1 MKYALLIYSAPGSS
15 PLPDAEVREAWIDYI
30 KAVKETGV
38 LLGAEQLA
46 GTDTATSVR
55 VRGGQRLLTD
65 GPFLETKEHLAGF
78 FLIDVP
84 DLDAALDWAARMPN
98 SASGKAGHDIS
109 LQLEASCSCVS
120 GSTTWLRTST
130 RARSSGLRAG
140 TQWRTGPG
148 AVPSA
153 GSAWATTPARAS
165 PQAACRSG
173 MCTRT

>member
-15 PLPDAEVREAWIDYI
+15 QPDPEVREAWIDYT
-30 KAVKETGV
+30 KAVKAAGV

-55 VRGGQRLLTD
+55 VRGGERLLTD

-98 SASGKAGHDIS
+98 SAYG
-109 LQLEASCSCVS
+109 
-120 GSTTWLRTST
+120 TTEV
-130 RARSSGLRAG
+130 RAA
-140 TQWRTGPG
+140 RTGM
-148 AVPSA
+148 
-153 GSAWATTPARAS
+153 AW
-165 PQAACRSG
+165 QDLLG
-173 MCTRT
+173 